1 MQSDPDWTRRRV
13 GRSVGLSFVGGS
25 GDLEKHRLGALAGNP
40 ALHFRALRG
49 EGPRLPAELPA
60 LWPLVF
66 QLLNQ
71 FENTG
76 PPPADKEKIQALP
89 TVPVTEEHVGAWL
102 PATGRLSL
110 SQHSAP
116 SAVPPAALTGS
127 CRAGSGLECPVCKD
141 DYGLGERV
149 RQLPCS
155 HLFHDGCIV
164 PWLQQVSG
172 GRGPGGPPC
181 APPLTPP
188 PVSPQST
195 TAALCAGK
203 VSPDRTQPPTPQA

>member
-1 MQSDPDWTRRRV
+1 M
-13 GRSVGLSFVGGS
+13 GLSFVGGS

-49 EGPRLPAELPA
+49 EGPHLPAELPA

-89 TVPVTEEHVGAWL
+89 TVPVTEEHVG
-102 PATGRLSL
+102 
-110 SQHSAP
+110 
-116 SAVPPAALTGS
+116 
-127 CRAGSGLECPVCKD
+127 SGLECPVCKD

-164 PWLQQVSG
+164 PWLQQHDSCPVCRKSLTGQNTATNPPGLTGVSFSSSSSSSSSS
-172 GRGPGGPPC
+172 
-181 APPLTPP
+181 
-188 PVSPQST
+188 SPSNENP
-195 TAALCAGK
+195 AG
-203 VSPDRTQPPTPQA
+203 SS

>member
-1 MQSDPDWTRRRV
+1 MAE
-13 GRSVGLSFVGGS
+13 GGS
-25 GDLEKHRLGALAGNP
+25 GAPEKHSLGAFAGNP
-40 ALHFRALRG
+40 ALHFRAPRG
-49 EGPRLPAELPA
+49 EGPRLPAELLA

-89 TVPVTEEHVGAWL
+89 TVPVTEEHVGEWL
-102 PATGRLSL
+102 
-110 SQHSAP
+110 AP
-116 SAVPPAALTGS
+116 SRGHLGWGVPRSPPSQAP
-127 CRAGSGLECPVCKD
+127 CPAGSGLECPVCKD

-164 PWLQQVSG
+164 PWLQQVS
-172 GRGPGGPPC
+172 RPLPTPRPNPGPCPRPRRRLGPSPH
-181 APPLTPP
+181 TPP
-188 PVSPQST
+188 PPPPLSPHST
-195 TAALCAGK
+195 TAAPCAGRA
-203 VSPDRTQPPTPQA
+203 SPDRTRPPTPRA